1 VSGVG
6 RCGSDRS
13 GGGTEGRLKV
23 KEESTAGSGSMRS
36 RPRGRG
42 EQEVVTGV
50 EVACDGE
57 GMEEVRYFSNL
68 MVSICSIDG

>member
-1 VSGVG
+1 
-6 RCGSDRS
+6 
-13 GGGTEGRLKV
+13 
-23 KEESTAGSGSMRS
+23 MRS

-68 MVSICSIDG
+68 MVSICSTDG